1 MNRFPIIFLF
11 GIALLAA
18 DRVCAQAPTDMV
30 PVMIQGT
37 DTIPMYMLAPVEVEA
52 VMSRRAR
59 RNATRTDRLTRYVQK
74 VYPYALITAKLLDE
88 YDHDLATI
96 QRESD
101 KDLYLKLAEAE
112 LKAEFEQDI
121 KGMTIIQGRIL
132 VKLIDRQTGHTSYDL
147 VKQLR
152 GSFEAWMWQGV
163 AKLFGNDLKGRECWL
178 LDLQPQAWL
187 FSWLAHNS
195 LTCTVSTRASICPAV
210 VVIEN
215 GELATTPRA
224 PRTEKATARLVK
236 RKARLYRKYGVSMP
250 VVSAN

>member
-152 GSFEAWMWQGV
+152 GSFQAWMWQGV
-163 AKLFGNDLKGRECWL
+163 AKLFGNDLKGEYDPEGDDRLVE
-178 LDLQPQAWL
+178 
-187 FSWLAHNS
+187 
-195 LTCTVSTRASICPAV
+195 SIV
-210 VVIEN
+210 HRIEN